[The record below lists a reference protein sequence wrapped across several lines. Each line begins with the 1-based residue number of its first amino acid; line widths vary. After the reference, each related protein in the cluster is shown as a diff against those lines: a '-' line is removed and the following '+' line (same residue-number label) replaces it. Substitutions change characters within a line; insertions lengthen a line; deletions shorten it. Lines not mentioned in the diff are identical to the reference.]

1 MAIGIQDEGS
11 EDTSMM
17 NEINMTPFVDVM
29 LVLLIVF
36 MVTIPVLHQSMSI
49 NLPQAQVK
57 QPDQEPE
64 AMELAID
71 AQGQYSLDE
80 QALSPMD
87 LQAVL
92 EQKAQLQPQPPLR
105 IRGDKDV
112 RYEFVAQALAQA
124 KSAGM
129 QKVVFVTQPVRQ

>member
-1 MAIGIQDEGS
+1 MAIGLHDEGN
-11 EDTSMM
+11 DDGMV

-36 MVTIPVLHQSMSI
+36 MITIPVMHQSISI

-64 AMELAID
+64 AMELSID
-71 AQGQYSLDE
+71 AQGQYVLDS
-80 QALSPMD
+80 QPLALTD

-92 EQKAQLQPQPPLR
+92 QQKAQQQPQPALR
-105 IRGDKDV
+105 IHGDKDV
-112 RYEFVAQALAQA
+112 RYEFVAQALAHA

-129 QKVVFVTQPVRQ
+129 QKVVFVTQPVHQ

>member
-1 MAIGIQDEGS
+1 MAIGLQD
-11 EDTSMM
+11 DTSDDSGMV

-36 MVTIPVLHQSMSI
+36 MVTIPVMQQSVSI
-49 NLPQAQVK
+49 NLPQAQVQK
-57 QPDQEPE
+57 PEKEPD

-71 AQGQYSLDE
+71 AQGQYVLDS
-80 QALSPMD
+80 QTISPTE
-87 LQAVL
+87 LEAVL
-92 EQKAQLQPQPPLR
+92 QQRAQQEPQPPLR

-124 KSAGM
+124 KAAGM
-129 QKVVFVTQPVRQ
+129 QKVMFVTQPVK